1 MTDEKL
7 DLNAAVNELL
17 MEMEDEIED
26 AHEFFLRLTQ
36 TLNSMR
42 AMGMPVPPDLEQME
56 ADLAAE
62 FEGDME
68 E

>member
-1 MTDEKL
+1 MEEKI

-26 AHEFFLRLTQ
+26 AHAFFLRLTQ

-42 AMGMPVPPDLEQME
+42 AMGMPVPDDLAQME